1 MKILIIGAGRIGTSV
16 AESLVSEDN
25 DITVIDKNPES
36 ISLLQARFDLRGIVG
51 NALSPALL
59 TEASANDTD
68 LLIAV
73 TSSDETNLATTLLA
87 DKLFNIPT
95 RIARV
100 RNEELRSY
108 PRILKEEGFSATTII
123 WPEQALTRYLV
134 KLINIPEAL
143 QVQEF
148 AEGRVS
154 LVVVRVEAGGP
165 MVGGPV
171 GELNAHIPNACA
183 RIAALFRRNQCLSI
197 TGNTLI
203 EAGDEVTFVADA
215 RHARLVTTQ
224 LKRRAKAA
232 RNVII
237 AGNAELSLGI
247 VNALYE
253 ADEDE
258 SVAIPSAIR
267 VIEADRREARKLA
280 LALESRAIVLS
291 GDFDDEDTLLSAGM
305 ENCDLFIALSDD
317 DENNILSTLLAKK
330 LGAKRTIALVNRRIY
345 GELIEGSRIDV
356 TVSQTQAALDEIIR
370 YVRHGDVT
378 AACTLRHG
386 AAEALEIA
394 AHGTTKSSKVVGRR
408 IHDVPL
414 PAGCSVAALIRGEG
428 EHAEVLMAQFD
439 LVVEAEDRLIIF
451 VPNRRLIPKIEALFA
466 VDVGFF

>member
-73 TSSDETNLATTLLA
+73 TSSDETNLAATLLA

-154 LVVVRVEAGGP
+154 LVVVRAEAGGP

-215 RHARLVTTQ
+215 
-224 LKRRAKAA
+224 A

-258 SVAIPSAIR
+258 SVAIPAAIR

>member
-154 LVVVRVEAGGP
+154 LVVVRAEAGGP

-253 ADEDE
+253 AD
-258 SVAIPSAIR
+258 
-267 VIEADRREARKLA
+267 EADRREARKLA

>member
-73 TSSDETNLATTLLA
+73 TSSDETNLAATLLA

-154 LVVVRVEAGGP
+154 LVVVRAEAGGP

-232 RNVII
+232 RNV
-237 AGNAELSLGI
+237 
-247 VNALYE
+247 NALYE

-258 SVAIPSAIR
+258 SVAIPAAIR